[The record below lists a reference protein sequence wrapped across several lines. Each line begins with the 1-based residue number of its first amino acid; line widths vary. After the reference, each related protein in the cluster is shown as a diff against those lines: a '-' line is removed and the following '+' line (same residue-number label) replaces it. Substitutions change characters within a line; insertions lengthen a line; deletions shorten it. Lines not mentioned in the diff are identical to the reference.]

1 MENEKPV
8 IIQVHPLLVE
18 ELKILKQQIEEK
30 TGYKIYGGMPYAS
43 KAIAMWIRENR
54 LKHKKNVEIEY
65 SKIKGEKKIKL
76 LI

>member
-1 MENEKPV
+1 M
-8 IIQVHPLLVE
+8 LVE